1 MLTFNSW
8 GNGRVRFCLIVLKFI
23 IDSLLAK
30 KKEIF
35 SLIES
40 KPEHVWHHI
49 RLNSYQGLGQG
60 NRQQTLSEMT
70 EVILK
75 IIAVPTPL
83 APTKKKSNLFVSKYV
98 SPKVTF
104 TKYPFGVKTSI
115 PYKNLLRKFSNQKVL
130 PQHLFNLWELHN
142 SKIIRGI
149 HPVLFDFKKPSN
161 INLECL
167 NCVHVISQAW
177 KECKNDGQ

>member
-1 MLTFNSW
+1 
-8 GNGRVRFCLIVLKFI
+8 
-23 IDSLLAK
+23 
-30 KKEIF
+30 
-35 SLIES
+35 
-40 KPEHVWHHI
+40 
-49 RLNSYQGLGQG
+49 
-60 NRQQTLSEMT
+60 MT
-70 EVILK
+70 EVTLK
-75 IIAVPTPL
+75 GIAVPTPL
-83 APTKKKSNLFVSKYV
+83 APTKKKSNLFVSRYG

-115 PYKNLLRKFSNQKVL
+115 PYKNLLRKLSNQKVL

-177 KECKNDGQ
+177 KECKNDGQYDPILHIYYQFKIFEC